1 MSYFNKKKNK
11 KVYSWI
17 IIVVL
22 FCLCLFLIKN
32 VFNLYLGER
41 KSRLNKIESEFIL
54 NELDEKNNQI
64 LSEIEYLKT
73 EKGIETELRDKFR
86 VVKKGEQMAVIV
98 NSKDKDNKSGVGLNI
113 SLWEKIK
120 NFLKLD

>member
-120 NFLKLD
+120 NFLKF

>member
-1 MSYFNKKKNK
+1 MK
-11 KVYSWI
+11 
-17 IIVVL
+17 
-22 FCLCLFLIKN
+22 
-32 VFNLYLGER
+32 
-41 KSRLNKIESEFIL
+41 
-54 NELDEKNNQI
+54 KNNQI

-113 SLWEKIK
+113 SL
-120 NFLKLD
+120 